1 MVNFRLLLKGVT
13 QTMYDSTNDTYEHI
27 KKVND
32 YIWDII
38 DSLHLRRL
46 FHDDSKL
53 ESPEKEIFDVYTP
66 KLKECVYGSEE
77 YQTHLTEMKVALE
90 HHYKNNRH
98 HIEHFK
104 NGIQGMTLIDLIEMI
119 CDWKAATLRN
129 KDGDILK
136 SIEMNQKRFGYSD
149 ELKQILINT
158 VKEEL

>member
-1 MVNFRLLLKGVT
+1 ME
-13 QTMYDSTNDTYEHI
+13 YDSSKDTMQHI
-27 KKVND
+27 QRVSQLLNKMV
-32 YIWDII
+32 
-38 DSLHLRRL
+38 LELMCRMQG
-46 FHDDSKL
+46 HDASKL
-53 ESPEKEIFDVYTP
+53 RSPEKEIFDVYTP